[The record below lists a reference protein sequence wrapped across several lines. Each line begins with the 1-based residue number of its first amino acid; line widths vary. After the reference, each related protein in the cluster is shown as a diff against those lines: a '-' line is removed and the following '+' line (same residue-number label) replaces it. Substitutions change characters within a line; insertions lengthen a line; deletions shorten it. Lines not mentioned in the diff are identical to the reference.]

1 MTVKLIGNTVTLSA
15 GASDTIILTPDVD
28 VRVVSIL
35 WNSTGRCKVTR
46 IEFPVGVHELLKGSI
61 ELDQLNKDSHVF
73 KLPEE
78 IPVGAGSD
86 VVFHL
91 TDISG
96 ASNVVYIALLCVY

>member
-1 MTVKLIGNTVTLSA
+1 MTVKLIGNTVTLGA
-15 GASDTIILTPDVD
+15 GASDTITLTPDVD
-28 VRVVSIL
+28 VRVVSTL
-35 WNSTGRCKVTR
+35 WHSTGRCKVTR

-61 ELDQLNKDSHVF
+61 ELNQLNNSTHIF

-78 IPVGAGSD
+78 IPLTAGSD
-86 VVFHL
+86 VIFHL